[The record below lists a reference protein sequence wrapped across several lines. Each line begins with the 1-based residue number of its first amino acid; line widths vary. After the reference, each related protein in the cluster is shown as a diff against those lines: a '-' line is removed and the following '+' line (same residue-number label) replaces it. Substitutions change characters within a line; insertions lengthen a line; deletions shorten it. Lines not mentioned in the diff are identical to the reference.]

1 MKARFCWFVLA
12 LMMVKSICAME
23 YVGARSGEM
32 TFIWN
37 ESLLDELGLRAPHN
51 TVGLEDNSTLR
62 LRAEEGHLLGLA
74 DGYMALQEGLQLRN
88 ERDDLLATG
97 LRLRAKGA
105 GYFAAVI
112 TDSEGNEWFT
122 LDHGHPL
129 LDKSTSRLTW
139 RYLDLR
145 IGRDLA
151 QRLGRR
157 ALRGQPI
164 ASVHIQI
171 QLQNALSKPKALA
184 ACLNPV
190 WPNPPQSYAD
200 VQLSDMA
207 AVDYLRCIGCDGPG
221 GSQGGSMVFA
231 PSANLENVGETDVP
245 WHTKYSGQ
253 FPPYNNDQHP
263 ILVWSMYR
271 WNGDGTF
278 EQIAKSGAKHAF
290 ATENAGCT
298 CTDYQVLA
306 PGCHDEYPSGS
317 NDIPSNINPPPSTA
331 DGYGLGPRGD
341 IVPRNAIW
349 AACGSS
355 YDPNCDGNPA
365 DFTRYDLYGYRS
377 VLTERQIDP
386 AQNPGARY
394 FVDAWYLVRD
404 EGNIYNNMGSRE
416 VFPQFGGIIWNFNN
430 GLGPFVRGPTLDR
443 WRPADSTNFANRT
456 MSEARGR
463 VQLVSSVR
471 ALAGGEYRYRYALLN
486 QDFTTGVLG
495 GVPNYPSVTNNVG
508 ISGFN
513 IPLPS
518 QAALLSSRVQDGDT
532 NSANDWPSQ
541 RLSASLRFAQT
552 QGNYL
557 DWGTMMSFELLTDL
571 APIAGNLQVLT
582 FNGEN
587 LQIVGLVPDASAI
600 FSNDFE

>member
-207 AVDYLRCIGCDGPG
+207 AVDYLADQWCLPHLQTWKMLGKRTCPGIPSTLANFRPTTTINIQSWFGLCIG
-221 GSQGGSMVFA
+221 
-231 PSANLENVGETDVP
+231 
-245 WHTKYSGQ
+245 
-253 FPPYNNDQHP
+253 
-263 ILVWSMYR
+263 
-271 WNGDGTF
+271 GTVT
-278 EQIAKSGAKHAF
+278 AHSNKLRS
-290 ATENAGCT
+290 
-298 CTDYQVLA
+298 LA
-306 PGCHDEYPSGS
+306 PNMRSPQKMQVAPAQTTKCWRRVVMTNTPRAATIFLPIS
-317 NDIPSNINPPPSTA
+317 IRRRA
-331 DGYGLGPRGD
+331 RRMAMVLGP
-341 IVPRNAIW
+341 
-349 AACGSS
+349 
-355 YDPNCDGNPA
+355 
-365 DFTRYDLYGYRS
+365 
-377 VLTERQIDP
+377 E
-386 AQNPGARY
+386 
-394 FVDAWYLVRD
+394 
-404 EGNIYNNMGSRE
+404 
-416 VFPQFGGIIWNFNN
+416 
-430 GLGPFVRGPTLDR
+430 
-443 WRPADSTNFANRT
+443 
-456 MSEARGR
+456 
-463 VQLVSSVR
+463 
-471 ALAGGEYRYRYALLN
+471 
-486 QDFTTGVLG
+486 
-495 GVPNYPSVTNNVG
+495 G
-508 ISGFN
+508 ISCHVTRFG
-513 IPLPS
+513 LH
-518 QAALLSSRVQDGDT
+518 AAHRTILIATAIRPISHVT
-532 NSANDWPSQ
+532 IC
-541 RLSASLRFAQT
+541 
-552 QGNYL
+552 
-557 DWGTMMSFELLTDL
+557 MVTD
-571 APIAGNLQVLT
+571 PC
-582 FNGEN
+582 
-587 LQIVGLVPDASAI
+587 
-600 FSNDFE
+600 